1 MMFFVE
7 KERAK
12 DRNEAKSCSFEDLIF
27 FLFCLKKNPKLL
39 FFTSFLLS
47 FLSGTKKQKTHNCL
61 FSHFSKKIMMRSL
74 CLLLVCCVLLEF
86 SPTAVE
92 GRRTAS
98 IYGETMRRVV
108 ENVDVDAVASSF
120 SDSDSAHS
128 DDFVAAL
135 PGYSKTFHPHYSG
148 YLDAKNNGTKLHY
161 WMATSTKKTV
171 GESGWRTDWETKPV
185 VLWLNGGPGS
195 SSILGMLQEQ
205 GPLIIDS
212 KGDLMENHYSWTNAG
227 VNLVALESPA
237 GVGWSY
243 CEKQE
248 EIGCANS
255 DKTTARDAKEAMVD
269 FFHEKFPQLKANEF
283 YIAGE
288 SYAGVYVPTLAMEIV
303 EHNEKFPEKKINL
316 VGINTADPCT
326 SNKEQRDSM
335 DMLWYGHKYG
345 FVPDKDF
352 KLLWNECKLR
362 YPMTRVTSGRWGKKF
377 SKLIEAKRR
386 DFSSSSEGSKSG
398 EKKCK
403 VAHAK
408 FLFSTS
414 KAFSQDWRLAYIN
427 DLSLFGPS
435 AVVDGAPEGSL
446 DYYTNEWM
454 NRADVKKALHVDE
467 TPYASKKYRWP
478 GPNDK
483 WSYQSDYDA
492 CNDKAAPNVPSMKDF
507 YKKLAKKLDRI
518 LVLNG
523 DTDPCVSYE
532 GTRKAIENV
541 GIPLVRGGSQRP
553 YFFDAAATDISVLAQ
568 KPLLFGPSLAAQPA
582 GPQMGGHVTNYED
595 NLTFATVHGS
605 GHMIPQFR
613 PRVSLHVF
621 KKFIAGEPLSPLLPS
636 DEELE
641 KFDDCDEDG
650 ENNGALIDKWTTEA
664 ESYV

>member
-1 MMFFVE
+1 M
-7 KERAK
+7 
-12 DRNEAKSCSFEDLIF
+12 I
-27 FLFCLKKNPKLL
+27 
-39 FFTSFLLS
+39 
-47 FLSGTKKQKTHNCL
+47 
-61 FSHFSKKIMMRSL
+61 RSL
-74 CLLLVCCVLLEF
+74 CLLLVCVLLEF
-86 SPTAVE
+86 SRAVE
-92 GRRTAS
+92 GRRTTS
-98 IYGETMRRVV
+98 SFGETRTRKVV
-108 ENVDVDAVASSF
+108 DVASSF
-120 SDSDSAHS
+120 TDSDSANS
-128 DDFVAAL
+128 DDDFVHAL

-148 YLDAKNNGTKLHY
+148 YLDANNNGTKLHY

-237 GVGWSY
+237 GVG
-243 CEKQE
+243 Q
-248 EIGCANS
+248 NNP
-255 DKTTARDAKEAMVD
+255 RDAKEAMVD

-316 VGINTADPCT
+316 VGISTADPCT

-386 DFSSSSEGSKSG
+386 DFSSSSEGGKSV

-467 TPYASKKYRWP
+467 ARYASKKYRWP

-492 CNDKAAPNVPSMKDF
+492 CNDSAAPNVPSMKDF
-507 YKKLAKKLDRI
+507 YKKLVKKLDRI

-641 KFDDCDEDG
+641 KFDDYDDDDG

>member
-1 MMFFVE
+1 MVS
-7 KERAK
+7 RTTTT
-12 DRNEAKSCSFEDLIF
+12 RRIED
-27 FLFCLKKNPKLL
+27 
-39 FFTSFLLS
+39 
-47 FLSGTKKQKTHNCL
+47 
-61 FSHFSKKIMMRSL
+61 
-74 CLLLVCCVLLEF
+74 
-86 SPTAVE
+86 
-92 GRRTAS
+92 
-98 IYGETMRRVV
+98 
-108 ENVDVDAVASSF
+108 ASSSSPPSSSSS
-120 SDSDSAHS
+120 SDADL
-128 DDFVAAL
+128 VETL
-135 PGYSKTFHPHYSG
+135 PGYEKRFHPHYSG
-148 YLDAKNNGTKLHY
+148 YLDAKNGTKLHY
-161 WMATSTKKTV
+161 WMATSTKIVSGK
-171 GESGWRTDWETKPV
+171 EGWRTDWERKPV

-195 SSILGMLQEQ
+195 SSLLGMLQEQ
-205 GPLIIDS
+205 GPLIIDA

-243 CEKQE
+243 CENQE
-248 EIGCANS
+248 EMGCANT
-255 DKTTARDAKEAMVD
+255 DKSTARDAKEAMVD
-269 FFHEKFPQLKANEF
+269 FFYNKFPQLKANEF
-283 YIAGE
+283 FIAGE

-352 KLLWNECKLR
+352 KLLWNECELR
-362 YPMTRVTSGRWGKKF
+362 YPMTRMTSGRWGKKF
-377 SKLIEAKRR
+377 AKLEAKV
-386 DFSSSSEGSKSG
+386 SKKSG
-398 EKKCK
+398 NLKKKCK

-435 AVVDGAPEGSL
+435 AVVEGAPEGSL
-446 DYYTNEWM
+446 DYYTNKWM

-467 TPYASKKYRWP
+467 TRSGKKYSWP

-483 WSYQSDYDA
+483 WSYESDYDA
-492 CNDKAAPNVPSMKDF
+492 CNDNAGPNVPSMKDF
-507 YKKLAKKLDRI
+507 YKKLAKKLNRI

-553 YFFDAAATDISVLAQ
+553 YFFDATATDISVLAQ

-582 GPQMGGHVTNYED
+582 GPQMGGHVTTYED

-621 KKFIAGEPLSPLLPS
+621 QKFIAGEPLSPLLPS

-641 KFDDCDEDG
+641 KFDDDDDDG